1 MIDLSL
7 SEVARGKLM
16 MAAQEG
22 RSIPAGW
29 ALDAHG
35 QGRAA

>member
-7 SEVARGKLM
+7 IEIARGKLL

-35 QGRAA
+35 QERAA